1 MLNYRDFVFPLNV
14 YAHVLCL
21 DYGGFEY
28 LHYGMFEPGEDNV
41 RRAQEQAS
49 RMLFAR
55 LPTTPMRI
63 LEVGIGVGTTLSRL
77 VAAGHQ
83 ATGITPDANQVG
95 YARQTHGPSLPT
107 VCTKLE
113 DYTEGGFDWLVFQE
127 SAQYID
133 TATLFRKASELL
145 VEGGQV
151 LIMDE
156 MTLRSSG
163 EPGLP
168 SRDDYLTQARMNGF
182 MVVENLDL
190 SALAG
195 PTNTHIFNAVTQ
207 HRGRL
212 VNELSLPPQQIDLL
226 LDSARLYDE
235 KYRDGRYGYGLI
247 HVQKQPLN

>member
-21 DYGGFEY
+21 NYGGFEY

-55 LPTTPMRI
+55 LPTAPVRI

-83 ATGITPDANQVG
+83 AIGITPDTNQVS
-95 YARQTHGPSLPT
+95 YAKQIHGASLPA

-113 DYTEGGFDWLVFQE
+113 DYTEGAFDLLVFQE

-133 TATLFRKASELL
+133 TATLFRK
-145 VEGGQV
+145 V
-151 LIMDE
+151 
-156 MTLRSSG
+156 
-163 EPGLP
+163 PGK
-168 SRDDYLTQARMNGF
+168 R
-182 MVVENLDL
+182 
-190 SALAG
+190 
-195 PTNTHIFNAVTQ
+195 
-207 HRGRL
+207 
-212 VNELSLPPQQIDLL
+212 
-226 LDSARLYDE
+226 
-235 KYRDGRYGYGLI
+235 
-247 HVQKQPLN
+247 